1 MTLPIPNPFGTVS
14 TQKIK
19 SQWTNNLQANTYVA
33 PYGQMF
39 FDTYDGVLRLGDGS
53 TPGGQIIITGGGGN
67 GIPSGPDQSVQ
78 FNNSGVF
85 GGNIALTFNAANS
98 VLTLTGN
105 IQTSNIV
112 ASNNAIANAV
122 FAANGLFFNSNVIPE
137 SITLPAGYNAMSSGV
152 TLIPDD
158 VIVEVGD
165 GQRWTAV

>member
-1 MTLPIPNPFGTVS
+1 MTLPIPNPFGTIS

-39 FDTYDGVLRLGDGS
+39 FDTYDGVLRLGDGT
-53 TPGGQIIITGGGGN
+53 TPGGQIVITGGGGN
-67 GIPSGPDQSVQ
+67 GVPSGPNQSVQ
-78 FNNSGVF
+78 FNNNGVF
-85 GGNIALTFNAANS
+85 GGNVALTFDAGNS

-112 ASNNAIANAV
+112 ASNNATANAV
-122 FAANGLFFNSNVIPE
+122 FAANGLFFNGNVIPE
-137 SITLPAGYNAMSSGV
+137 SVTVPTGYNAMSSGA
-152 TLIPDD
+152 TLVPDD
-158 VIVEVGD
+158 VVVSVGD